1 MDAYNAVFR
10 TIRDRCVAEQKL
22 LELTNFNRIA
32 NEANVPLSKLPM
44 YLAYLQKKGVI
55 TYCFTEK
62 YVRLTPLGL
71 KVTSLDGL

>member
-10 TIRDRCVAEQKL
+10 TIKDRCEDQKNMV
-22 LELTNFNRIA
+22 ELTNFNRIA

-55 TYCFTEK
+55 TYCFTDK
-62 YVRLTPLGL
+62 YVRLTSLGV
-71 KVTSLDGL
+71 KVESLDGL